1 MNANNLGWL
10 VINEFGDSKTCVD
23 PSSIE
28 RNGPLIRARV
38 RYVLNPPGT
47 DTRTGRPVNEMI
59 MYEEY
64 NTGTNL
70 FCLHAIQ
77 FIYTDGSSSDPLST
91 ERTWTKATGGN
102 LKTLEFLS
110 QFAKN

>member
-1 MNANNLGWL
+1 MSENNLGWI
-10 VINEFGDSKTCVD
+10 VINEFGGSKTCVE

-28 RNGPLIRARV
+28 SNGPLIRARV
-38 RYVLNPPGT
+38 RYVLNPPGI
-47 DTRTGRPVNEMI
+47 DKRNGKPANEMI
-59 MYEEY
+59 MNEEY
-64 NTGTNL
+64 NIGTNL

-91 ERTWTKATGGN
+91 ELTWIKATGGN